1 MTKDY
6 DVSFRTM
13 LSLSEYNRLV
23 EEFSGCNSNYQTNY
37 YFDTNRFSLKA
48 AEIVLRVKERDKI
61 EIGLKRKKGFNLI
74 DINEPITQEQ
84 FIDLRD
90 NGVIPSKSILSEIG
104 DLINGQ
110 RLVNYLSLSTYRIF
124 LPYKHGLLAIDKVE
138 YLGKVDYELE
148 FQTVSRDAGKK
159 EFVETVKELNII
171 YKKGDTKI
179 KRAYNALKEL

>member
-74 DINEPITQEQ
+74 DINEPITKEQ

-159 EFVETVKELNII
+159 KFVETVKELNII